1 MLRNAAQV
9 EVSGTGVN
17 VTNNQALILR
27 QLDENFLILLRT
39 GDAAPG
45 VGLSRVKVAALQ
57 AIDVDPI
64 NGHYAILGSL
74 TGAATTANQ
83 ALWSGQTRLGDD
95 TTNQFQRLPKLRLQ
109 KGERYRTEVT
119 NGDLIRSLALKPA
132 VDASGVGG
140 RGLAQVVSANGQILL
155 TITGDRAVQ
164 ETVRLSP

>member
-1 MLRNAAQV
+1 M
-9 EVSGTGVN
+9 
-17 VTNNQALILR
+17 
-27 QLDENFLILLRT
+27 
-39 GDAAPG
+39 
-45 VGLSRVKVAALQ
+45 
-57 AIDVDPI
+57 DPI

-119 NGDLIRSLALKPA
+119 NGDLIRSLSLKPA